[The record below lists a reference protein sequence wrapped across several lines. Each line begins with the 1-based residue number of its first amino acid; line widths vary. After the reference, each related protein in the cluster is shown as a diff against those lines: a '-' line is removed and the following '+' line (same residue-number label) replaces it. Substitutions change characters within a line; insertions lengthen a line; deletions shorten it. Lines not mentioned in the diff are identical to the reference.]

1 MDILKKN
8 FINKFIILTLCFTII
23 FSSVNLKKVDAIDF
37 VISPTILAVVSTLA
51 VGTGIVLKNSDDIYD
66 IGRLF
71 YDYVER
77 NNELTWD
84 IVKTTFESAKV
95 VNDTILVNSG
105 ILDVARGFFD
115 SEFKGKNFD
124 KSFVANSSVPFFNS
138 FSEATKYASL
148 HSDFLNKDAVYAV
161 SDFKSQGIDF
171 KYISHNHTGSYP
183 SATYDLYLGNTLLF
197 RNEFVYASWGLDV
210 TLVLYKQNS
219 KYYFGMIRGGGTS
232 GQKQYTE
239 QQFLELFGAV
249 GSLPY
254 SGGYDWDTNVEDK
267 KEGTGDLPLPIPG
280 NLGDLVGK
288 NPSDVWDKNYEN
300 GLVGNGNLSFPNVDN
315 PSIGLGGSTSFP
327 TTDTGV
333 GNPSVPG
340 TDTGTGTD
348 INTGIWATIKDFIIS
363 LVVPSDTFWTDTWN
377 GLYNNFTG
385 SFPGVDMGGF
395 NDLVTGEKKFPNIDI
410 NIMGVKGRV
419 VNGDVIN
426 SIVDWL
432 RPIIAGFMM
441 LCLMF
446 FNYRK
451 IYKLIRNSEPFGGI
465 SPGTSDFST
474 GISEYSDNYLKGGK

>member
-1 MDILKKN
+1 MTLQKRLKEAKM
-8 FINKFIILTLCFTII
+8 
-23 FSSVNLKKVDAIDF
+23 VAE
-37 VISPTILAVVSTLA
+37 VISPTMLAVVSTLA
-51 VGTGIVLKNSDDIYD
+51 VGTGVALKSSDDIYD

-71 YDYVER
+71 YDYV
-77 NNELTWD
+77 NTHNDLTWEV
-84 IVKTTFESAKV
+84 VKTTFESAKV
-95 VNDTILVNSG
+95 FNDTILINSG
-105 ILDVARGFFD
+105 ILDITRGFFD

-148 HSDFLNKDAVYAV
+148 HSDFLNEDAVYAV

-300 GLVGNGNLSFPNVDN
+300 GLVGNGNLSIPDVSN

-327 TTDTGV
+327 VEDNTDGSIDIEYNKTVWSNGDLITADKLNNIEDALEALCTTTE
-333 GNPSVPG
+333 NYIK
-340 TDTGTGTD
+340 T
-348 INTGIWATIKDFIIS
+348 IWKD
-363 LVVPSDTFWTDTWN
+363 
-377 GLYNNFTG
+377 
-385 SFPGVDMGGF
+385 
-395 NDLVTGEKKFPNIDI
+395 NDLITEEKLNKIENAIAVLSPSYEKTNWS
-410 NIMGVKGRV
+410 
-419 VNGDVIN
+419 NGDI
-426 SIVDWL
+426 
-432 RPIIAGFMM
+432 IIAE
-441 LCLMF
+441 LL
-446 FNYRK
+446 NK
-451 IYKLIRNSEPFGGI
+451 IENAIEAL
-465 SPGTSDFST
+465 
-474 GISEYSDNYLKGGK
+474 

>member
-1 MDILKKN
+1 MKR
-8 FINKFIILTLCFTII
+8 KFLILTLCFTII

-51 VGTGIVLKNSDDIYD
+51 VGTGIALKNSDDIYD

-95 VNDTILVNSG
+95 LNDTILINSG
-105 ILDVARGFFD
+105 ILDITRGFFD

-148 HSDFLNKDAVYAV
+148 HSDFLNEDAVYAV

-239 QQFLELFGAV
+239 QQFLKLFGAV

-300 GLVGNGNLSFPNVDN
+300 GLVGNGNLSIPDVDN
-315 PSIGLGGSTSFP
+315 PSIGIGGSTSFP
-327 TTDTGV
+327 DV
-333 GNPSVPG
+333 SVENPP
-340 TDTGTGTD
+340 TD
-348 INTGIWATIKDFIIS
+348 IPDVENPPVGVIPPFPSFGNSLDFSPMYLTNI
-363 LVVPSDTFWTDTWN
+363 N
-377 GLYNNFTG
+377 
-385 SFPGVDMGGF
+385 
-395 NDLVTGEKKFPNIDI
+395 EKFPFSLPWDIGRLIEKFDIEPKAPIFKVPIFTSEIELDLTIFDEWANIVRFFVLI
-410 NIMGVKGRV
+410 
-419 VNGDVIN
+419 
-426 SIVDWL
+426 
-432 RPIIAGFMM
+432 GFV
-441 LCLMF
+441 LSL
-446 FNYRK
+446 
-451 IYKLIRNSEPFGGI
+451 ILISTKLLG
-465 SPGTSDFST
+465 
-474 GISEYSDNYLKGGK
+474 